1 MPRHHPVDVRRQAC
15 ERMVAGEPVADVAEN
30 LGISVSTLQKWKR
43 QALIDAG
50 RRPGAMSYEVDP
62 LQQARRR
69 IKELE
74 NELTIVKAASALFD
88 EEEPPSPKGST
99 RSFES

>member
-1 MPRHHPVDVRRQAC
+1 MPRHHPASLRREAC
-15 ERMVAGEPVADVAEN
+15 ERMLAGEPIKEVSAS
-30 LGISVSTLQKWKR
+30 LGVSERTLYKWRR

-50 RRPGAMSYEVDP
+50 RRPGVKSYEADP

-74 NELTIVKAASALFD
+74 AELEITKAASAIFD
-88 EEEPPSPKGST
+88 QLEQIDPKGGS
-99 RSFES
+99 RLSDG